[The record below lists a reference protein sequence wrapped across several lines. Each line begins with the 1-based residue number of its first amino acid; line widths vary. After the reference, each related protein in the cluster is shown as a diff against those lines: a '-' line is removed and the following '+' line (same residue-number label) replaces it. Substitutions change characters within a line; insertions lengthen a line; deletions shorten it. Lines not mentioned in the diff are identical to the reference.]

1 MDFIFR
7 INEQIGEIISSNV
20 RGIWGMIINGVLVTV
35 IIGIIGYG
43 VYWIVR
49 LLLTSLVW
57 LAPAIVIVL
66 TIMVIAYLLSKVNR
80 LYK

>member
-20 RGIWGMIINGVLVTV
+20 RGVWGLVIHGALITV
-35 IIGIIGYG
+35 ILGILGYG
-43 VYWIVR
+43 VYWLVR

-66 TIMVIAYLLSKVNR
+66 VVLAIAYLLSKVSG

>member
-20 RGIWGMIINGVLVTV
+20 RGIWGMIIHGALVTV
-35 IIGIIGYG
+35 IIGILGYG
-43 VYWIVR
+43 VYWVLK

-57 LAPAIVIVL
+57 LTPAIVIILVVL
-66 TIMVIAYLLSKVNR
+66 AVAYLLSKVNK